1 MTTNNLAIAVE
12 YYKNVGAKNIEGIA
26 KFLHPQVEFY
36 GPLASMKGKEAVI
49 DATSNFMNAITSLTI
64 RAQFDSGNQTMVVYE
79 VDMPGIA
86 QDFPGASLM
95 TFCEGMIV
103 KIQLIYDGS
112 RLLKKK
118 DEIFN

>member
-1 MTTNNLAIAVE
+1 MTKNNLAIAVE
-12 YYKNVGAKNIEGIA
+12 YYTHVGAKNIEGVA
-26 KFLHPQVEFY
+26 KFLHPEVEFI

-49 DATSNFMNAITSLTI
+49 NATSNFMNAITSLAI
-64 RAQFDSGNQTMVVYE
+64 RAHFESGNQTMVVYE

-112 RLLKKK
+112 RLQKKK